1 MQNGYEFNAWEFI
14 AAGGPVSFLVAAT
27 LLIMSVA
34 SWYLIITKSIAAW
47 RLEADFKSY
56 KQQFWNAPNLSAAL
70 KIEQKIALSALAQK
84 AVAAAE
90 HHKLHVS
97 KNTENVTQGKVTQDE
112 FIARAMNRSITEE
125 NARMESGL
133 TVLASVG
140 SVSPFVGLFGTVWGI
155 YHALAS
161 ISASGQATLDKVAGP
176 VGEALIMTA
185 LGLAVAIPAVL
196 AYNALVRSNRVLSGE
211 LEKFGYSLH
220 TLLTTGAMIKPTHD
234 EKKHDEVKLT
244 AAKETIHIAEVPA

>member
-47 RLEADFKSY
+47 RLQADFKSY

-70 KIEQKIALSALAQK
+70 KIDQKIALSALVQK

-97 KNTENVTQGKVTQDE
+97 KNAENVTQDE

-125 NARMESGL
+125 NARMEGGL

-244 AAKETIHIAEVPA
+244 SAKEHIHIAEVPA

>member
-47 RLEADFKSY
+47 RLQADFKSY
-56 KQQFWNAPNLSAAL
+56 KQQFWNAANLSAAL
-70 KIEQKIALSALAQK
+70 KIDQKIALSTLAEK

-90 HHKLHVS
+90 HHKLHAA
-97 KNTENVTQGKVTQDE
+97 KNPENVTQDE

-125 NARMESGL
+125 NAKMENGL

-161 ISASGQATLDKVAGP
+161 INASGQATLDKVAGP

-244 AAKETIHIAEVPA
+244 AAKEPIHIAEVPA

>member
-14 AAGGPVSFLVAAT
+14 AEGGPVSFLVAAT

-47 RLEADFKSY
+47 RLQADFKSY
-56 KQQFWNAPNLSAAL
+56 KQQFWNAPNLSIAL
-70 KIEQKIALSALAQK
+70 KIDQKIALSALAEK
-84 AVAAAE
+84 AIAAAE
-90 HHKLHVS
+90 HHKLHAS
-97 KNTENVTQGKVTQDE
+97 KNAENVTQDE
-112 FIARAMNRSITEE
+112 FIARAMNRSIAEE
-125 NARMESGL
+125 SARMESGL

-244 AAKETIHIAEVPA
+244 AAKEPIHIAEVPA